1 MAKVKK
7 ISEEILLELQENM
20 CGDNAIG
27 KLKNPDE
34 VLLNLYFLD
43 ALGIKVIN
51 ERELKTNILS
61 ATELYLWK
69 LRQLK
74 EPIDYVSSTP
84 LKKGLEITTLLMDF
98 YQKSVIDLS
107 EYPPEA
113 SFNDVMSKI
122 ETMSDVKI
130 LLVDEKND
138 FSKKG
143 TLANINKLLK
153 FLERDLKTLTEKET
167 LSQIN
172 REFDDKVFDFILKY
186 TKNKISKTQLLK
198 DIQAFRIS
206 IKKNFVF

>member
-1 MAKVKK
+1 
-7 ISEEILLELQENM
+7 
-20 CGDNAIG
+20 
-27 KLKNPDE
+27 
-34 VLLNLYFLD
+34 
-43 ALGIKVIN
+43 
-51 ERELKTNILS
+51 
-61 ATELYLWK
+61 
-69 LRQLK
+69 
-74 EPIDYVSSTP
+74 
-84 LKKGLEITTLLMDF
+84 
-98 YQKSVIDLS
+98 
-107 EYPPEA
+107 
-113 SFNDVMSKI
+113 MSKI

-153 FLERDLKTLTEKET
+153 VLERDLKTLTEKET

>member
-1 MAKVKK
+1 
-7 ISEEILLELQENM
+7 
-20 CGDNAIG
+20 
-27 KLKNPDE
+27 
-34 VLLNLYFLD
+34 
-43 ALGIKVIN
+43 
-51 ERELKTNILS
+51 
-61 ATELYLWK
+61 
-69 LRQLK
+69 
-74 EPIDYVSSTP
+74 
-84 LKKGLEITTLLMDF
+84 MDF

-153 FLERDLKTLTEKET
+153 VLERDLKTLTEKET

-172 REFDDKVFDFILKY
+172 REFDDKVFNFILKY
-186 TKNKISKTQLLK
+186 TKNKISKNTTTK
-198 DIQAFRIS
+198 RYSSF
-206 IKKNFVF
+206 